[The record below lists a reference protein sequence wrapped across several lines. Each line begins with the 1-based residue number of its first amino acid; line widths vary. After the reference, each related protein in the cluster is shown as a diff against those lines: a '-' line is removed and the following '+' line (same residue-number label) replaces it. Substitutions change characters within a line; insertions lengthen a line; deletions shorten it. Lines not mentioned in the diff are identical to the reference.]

1 MSGAGADGA
10 EHAAPAAARAAPGS
24 RLAAAVRGALSPR
37 RFAEL
42 GSLFA
47 WLAMGLS
54 YVVIKRAFDDVSPF
68 LFNHLRFTIAFST
81 LLIVYPRRRL
91 HPRAFAKGSL
101 VVGCCLSGGN
111 LLQTAAL
118 SLISP
123 SRCAFLTALCVP
135 LTPLL
140 EPALTRRAPPPGV
153 LLSAA
158 MAAVGTF
165 LLTDGGGGAGWG
177 KGDNLMVRV
186 REENGRSSEAHACL
200 TRGC

>member
-1 MSGAGADGA
+1 MSDAAADGA
-10 EHAAPAAARAAPGS
+10 DHAAPAAARAAPGS

-68 LFNHLRFTIAFST
+68 LFNHLRFTIAFTT

-91 HPRAFAKGSL
+91 HPRTFAQGSL

-140 EPALTRRAPPPGV
+140 EPALTRHAPPPGV

-177 KGDNLMVRV
+177 RGDNLMVRRKRAGGGV
-186 REENGRSSEAHACL
+186 RRGRSLAC
-200 TRGC
+200 